1 MSAKPPAPASAAA
14 IARLLI
20 VDDEA
25 AQLRALCDTLELE
38 GYAPTGFASP
48 REALAR
54 LQADT
59 FDLLL
64 TDLMMPEMDGIELL
78 RAAKGIDR
86 DLAGI
91 VMTGHGTIDT
101 AVKAMQAGAFD
112 YILKPFR
119 LNQMMPVITRA
130 LDTRRLRRAN
140 RELEQ
145 RVLERTRELEIAN
158 RDLEAFSFSVSHDLS
173 APLRIIKGF
182 CQAFMEDFGI
192 AVPQEGQVMLHRVQ
206 EGAERMSQLIEDL
219 LAFARAGRGT
229 LAPARIP
236 MRDLVRA
243 VMAELAEQ
251 CPGRTLELAV
261 AQLPDGWGD
270 AALIRQVLVNL
281 LSNALKFTGTRAVV
295 RIAVTG
301 STELEGEHVYSIAD
315 NGVGFEEAH
324 AGKLFGVFQRLH
336 GQERFPGTG
345 IGLSIVKR
353 IIERQGGRIWAQGRP
368 EEGATFH
375 FTLPAPKPEPGP

>member
-1 MSAKPPAPASAAA
+1 RCGHAVADGVAAE
-14 IARLLI
+14 R
-20 VDDEA
+20 V
-25 AQLRALCDTLELE
+25 RC
-38 GYAPTGFASP
+38 
-48 REALAR
+48 
-54 LQADT
+54 
-59 FDLLL
+59 
-64 TDLMMPEMDGIELL
+64 
-78 RAAKGIDR
+78 
-86 DLAGI
+86 
-91 VMTGHGTIDT
+91 
-101 AVKAMQAGAFD
+101 AVKAMQAGALD

-182 CQAFMEDFGI
+182 CQAFMEDFGT
-192 AVPQEGQVMLHRVQ
+192 AVPQEGQVMLHRVH

-236 MRDLVRA
+236 MRDLARA
-243 VMAELAEQ
+243 VMTELAEQ

-261 AQLPDGWGD
+261 AELPDGWGD

-281 LSNALKFTGTRAVV
+281 LSNALKFTSTRDVAQ
-295 RIAVTG
+295 IAVTG
-301 STELEGEHVYSIAD
+301 TTELESEHVYSIAD
-315 NGVGFEEAH
+315 NGVGFDEAH
-324 AGKLFGVFQRLH
+324 AEKLFGVFQRLH
-336 GQERFPGTG
+336 GRESFPGTG

-368 EEGATFH
+368 NEGATFL
-375 FTLPAPKPEPGP
+375 FTLPAPKPEPGA